1 VIAHKEIETQENSSV
16 KLNVT
21 IEKDALKD
29 EYDKLLNEYKK
40 KAHIKGFRKGK
51 VPASVLERKF
61 GDSIKQEASAN
72 CIENSLKEI
81 FDEIDEKP
89 LPYSTPELQDELE
102 PDLEQ
107 DLSFSVVYDVF
118 PEIQLGEYKGLTV
131 EVPQVEVTEEDEQR
145 ELQKLQDRN
154 AMVVDKKDG
163 VVEKD
168 SIVTIDYA
176 ELDENDSVIE
186 ETKREGFVFTV
197 GSGYNLY
204 KIDDEVEGMK
214 KDEEKIIEKEYGD
227 DFEYEELRGKKVRLQ
242 VNVTAVKEKEL
253 PELDDDFAQDISEE
267 YETIDDLKA
276 DIKKRLEE
284 SKEARVR
291 EKTVNS
297 LMDQIIENSS
307 IELPQ
312 SMVTMELE
320 NSWQN
325 FLGRYRMP
333 EEQLLTLLQH
343 ENKDKDSLLE
353 EWKPSVEK
361 NLRARL
367 LIDKMIEE
375 ENIEISDNEI
385 EEELQKYADESNK
398 SLDEVKEEI
407 SKGNSEQ
414 YVRYELK
421 QRKLF
426 DRLIEET
433 DIKKGEKMKFL
444 DLQEENH

>member
-1 VIAHKEIETQENSSV
+1 VIAHKEIEAQDNSSV

-21 IEKDALKD
+21 IEKDALKE
-29 EYDKLLNEYKK
+29 EYDKLLKDYSK

-51 VPASVLERKF
+51 VPASVLEKKF

-72 CIENSLKEI
+72 CIEKSLKEI
-81 FDEIDEKP
+81 FDEIEEKP

-118 PEIQLGEYKGLTV
+118 PDIQLGEYKGLTV
-131 EVPQVEVTEEDEQR
+131 EVPQVSVTKEDEDR
-145 ELQKLQDRN
+145 EIQKLQDRN

-176 ELDENDSVIE
+176 ELDENDTIIE

-197 GSGYNLY
+197 GTGYNLY
-204 KIDDEVEGMK
+204 KIDDDVEGMK

-227 DFEYEELRGKKVRLQ
+227 DFEYEELRGKKVRLN
-242 VNVTAVKEKEL
+242 VKVTAVKEKEL
-253 PELDDDFAQDISEE
+253 PELDDDFAQDISED
-267 YETIDDLKA
+267 YQTIDDLKA

-284 SKEARVR
+284 TKEARVR
-291 EKTVNS
+291 EKTINA
-297 LMDQIIENSS
+297 LMDRIIENSS

-312 SMVTMELE
+312 SMVNMELE

-343 ENKDKDSLLE
+343 ENKDKNSILE
-353 EWKPSVEK
+353 EWRPSVEK

-375 ENIEISDNEI
+375 ENIEISDNEV
-385 EEELQKYADESNK
+385 EEEMQKYADESNK

-414 YVRYELK
+414 YLRYELK

-426 DRLIEET
+426 DSLIEQADT
-433 DIKKGEKMKFL
+433 KKGEKMKFL
-444 DLQEENH
+444 DLIEENH

>member
-1 VIAHKEIETQENSSV
+1 MIAHKEIETQDNSSV

-21 IEKDALKD
+21 IEKDALKE
-29 EYDKLLNEYKK
+29 EYDKLLKDYSK

-51 VPASVLERKF
+51 VPASVLEKKF

-72 CIENSLKEI
+72 CIEKSLKEI
-81 FDEIDEKP
+81 FDEIEEKP

-118 PEIQLGEYKGLTV
+118 PDITLGEYKGLTV
-131 EVPQVEVTEEDEQR
+131 EVPQVEVTEEDENR
-145 ELQKLQDRN
+145 ELEKLQDRN

-176 ELDENDSVIE
+176 ELDENDTIIE

-197 GSGYNLY
+197 GTGYNLY
-204 KIDDEVEGMK
+204 KIDDDVEGMK

-227 DFEYEELRGKKVRLQ
+227 DFEYEELRGKKVRLK
-242 VNVTAVKEKEL
+242 VKVTAVKEKEL

-284 SKEARVR
+284 TKEARVR
-291 EKTVNS
+291 EKTINA

-312 SMVTMELE
+312 SMVNMELE

-343 ENKDKDSLLE
+343 ENKDKNSLLE
-353 EWKPSVEK
+353 EWRPSVEK

-375 ENIEISDNEI
+375 ENIEISDNEV
-385 EEELQKYADESNK
+385 EEEIQKYADESNK

-414 YVRYELK
+414 YLRYELK

-426 DRLIEET
+426 DSLIEQADT
-433 DIKKGEKMKFL
+433 KKGEKMKFL
-444 DLQEENH
+444 DLIEENH

>member
-1 VIAHKEIETQENSSV
+1 MIAHKEIETQENSSV

>member
-1 VIAHKEIETQENSSV
+1 MIAHKEIETQENSSV

-343 ENKDKDSLLE
+343 ENKDKNSLLE

>member
-1 VIAHKEIETQENSSV
+1 MIAHKEIETQDNSSV

-21 IEKDALKD
+21 IEKDALKE
-29 EYDKLLNEYKK
+29 EYDKLLKDYSK

-51 VPASVLERKF
+51 VPASVLEKKF

-72 CIENSLKEI
+72 CIEKSLKEI
-81 FDEIDEKP
+81 FDEIEEKP

-102 PDLEQ
+102 PNLEQ

-118 PEIQLGEYKGLTV
+118 PDITLGEYKGLAV
-131 EVPQVEVTEEDEQR
+131 EVPQVEVTEEDENR
-145 ELQKLQDRN
+145 ELEKLQDRN

-176 ELDENDSVIE
+176 ELDENDTIIE

-197 GSGYNLY
+197 GTGYNLY
-204 KIDDEVEGMK
+204 QIDDDVEGMK

-227 DFEYEELRGKKVRLQ
+227 DFEYEELRGKKVRLK
-242 VNVTAVKEKEL
+242 VKVTAVKEKEL

-284 SKEARVR
+284 TKEARVR
-291 EKTVNS
+291 EKTINA

-312 SMVTMELE
+312 SMVNMELE

-343 ENKDKDSLLE
+343 ENKDKNSLLE
-353 EWKPSVEK
+353 EWRPSVEK

-375 ENIEISDNEI
+375 ENIEISDNEV
-385 EEELQKYADESNK
+385 EEEIQKYADESNK

-414 YVRYELK
+414 YLRYELK

-426 DRLIEET
+426 DSLIEQADT
-433 DIKKGEKMKFL
+433 KKGEKMKFL
-444 DLQEENH
+444 DLIEENH